1 MAITAKFDQPKL
13 ERSLKRFASQL
24 GETNAQ
30 AVIRWSVQVCREL
43 AMETQVFGRSKTRG
57 KQEGA
62 IYKDAMNV
70 LLVVEHLEKTKG
82 RSYRATNQ
90 GKTYGVSTRKALN
103 DEAAI
108 TNWIEI
114 NRTKRNART
123 AEIPVFER
131 MICDEKTFKKAIKS
145 RLARSGMAK
154 GAWIGAG
161 NHIANAQKGADKQS
175 IGRNFLNYTQKHQK
189 WGSARKPRNGFR
201 PSAGITNKLSYSGNT
216 KVLSKSGITKA
227 IQFGLKK
234 TINYYRK
241 TLRAIDKKHTS

>member
-13 ERSLKRFASQL
+13 ERSLKRFASRL

-43 AMETQVFGRSKTRG
+43 AMETQVFGRSKTRK

-70 LLVVEHLEKTKG
+70 LLVVERLEKTKG

-90 GKTYGVSTRKALN
+90 GRSYGVSARKALL
-103 DEAAI
+103 DESSI
-108 TNWIEI
+108 NNWIEI

-123 AEIPVFER
+123 AELPVSER
-131 MICDEKTFKKAIKS
+131 MICDQKTFKKAIKS

-161 NHIANAQKGADKQS
+161 NEIANAQTGSDKQN
-175 IGRNFLNYTQKHQK
+175 IGRNFLSYTQKHQK
-189 WGSARKPRNGFR
+189 WGSAKRPLSGWR
-201 PSAGITNKLSYSGNT
+201 PSANLTNKLSYSGNT

-234 TINYYRK
+234 TITYYSK
-241 TLRAIDKKHTS
+241 TLRAIDKKDTP